1 MPERFT
7 CKSFGAFKSCDVYT
21 PVDTA
26 TRPGTM
32 TEPRP
37 PTGASESSRR
47 SGQSVGSRQSR
58 RSATV
63 SVHSR
68 ASEVDVM
75 RVPPRHRPVR
85 DGSFLPQAGSFT
97 VTGLPGYTGYVPGKV
112 AENVYGMTFQ
122 NANERSAA
130 EAKIL
135 RSTGRL
141 PMSYAG
147 RTYDGPAPGAEI
159 PGYTG
164 FIPGRYADNVMGTTF
179 AKGAELAFLSSVT
192 GRERDPSAGRG
203 ERRKLRCFSHMMS
216 KKLFH
221 PAVSP
226 FQRSIARSARMR
238 Q

>member
-179 AKGAELAFLSSVT
+179 AKGAELAFLVKNQQMAD
-192 GRERDPSAGRG
+192 RLHRVQCYRQG
-203 ERRKLRCFSHMMS
+203 ER
-216 KKLFH
+216 
-221 PAVSP
+221 PVS
-226 FQRSIARSARMR
+226 RSR
-238 Q
+238 

>member
-1 MPERFT
+1 M
-7 CKSFGAFKSCDVYT
+7 
-21 PVDTA
+21 
-26 TRPGTM
+26 M
-32 TEPRP
+32 EPRP

-75 RVPPRHRPVR
+75 RVPPRHRPIR

-112 AENVYGMTFQ
+112 AENVYGLTFQ

-179 AKGAELAFLSSVT
+179 AKGAELAFIVKNQQMADRLHRVQCY
-192 GRERDPSAGRG
+192 RQG
-203 ERRKLRCFSHMMS
+203 ER
-216 KKLFH
+216 
-221 PAVSP
+221 PVS
-226 FQRSIARSARMR
+226 RSR
-238 Q
+238 